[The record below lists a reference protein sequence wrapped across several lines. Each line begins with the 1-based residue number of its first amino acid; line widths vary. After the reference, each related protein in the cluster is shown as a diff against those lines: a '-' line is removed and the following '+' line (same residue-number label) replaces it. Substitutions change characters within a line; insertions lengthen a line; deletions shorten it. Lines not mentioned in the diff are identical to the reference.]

1 MIGLRLTHDVDG
13 ATFSEVMVAMAL
25 TSLGVMGAMGAFL
38 AAERSLSGDALA
50 ARALAMAESR
60 LEAKRAAAWDQLLVD
75 DLDHDGWPDV
85 TMQDDGIHG
94 DRTAGDGNYSAI
106 WEQHGVSL
114 MWTVRPHHAGS
125 FGNSGAI
132 VIEARGIYQTS
143 TGAREV
149 RLATVRANPAF
160 AGTR

>member
-1 MIGLRLTHDVDG
+1 MIGLTLIHDVNG

-38 AAERSLSGDALA
+38 AAERSLSRDTLA
-50 ARALAMAESR
+50 VRALAMAESR
-60 LEAKRAAAWDQLLVD
+60 LEAKRAASWDQLLVD

-85 TMQDDGIHG
+85 SMHDDGTHG
-94 DRTAGDGNYSAI
+94 DRTAGDGIYSAI
-106 WEQHGVSL
+106 WEQHGVTL
-114 MWTVRPHHAGS
+114 MWTVRSNHAGS

-132 VIEARGIYQTS
+132 AIEARGIYQTS
-143 TGAREV
+143 TGEREI

-160 AGTR
+160 AGTQ

>member
-1 MIGLRLTHDVDG
+1 MIGLTPVNG

-38 AAERSLSGDALA
+38 AAERSLSRDILA
-50 ARALAMAESR
+50 VRALAMAESR
-60 LEAKRAAAWDQLLVD
+60 LEAKRAASWDQLLVD

-85 TMQDDGIHG
+85 TMQDDGARG
-94 DRTAGDGNYSAI
+94 DRTAGDGIYSAI
-106 WEQHGVSL
+106 WEQHGVTL
-114 MWTVRPHHAGS
+114 MWTVRPNHAGR
-125 FGNSGAI
+125 FGDSGAI

-143 TGAREV
+143 TGAGEV

-160 AGTR
+160 AGTQ